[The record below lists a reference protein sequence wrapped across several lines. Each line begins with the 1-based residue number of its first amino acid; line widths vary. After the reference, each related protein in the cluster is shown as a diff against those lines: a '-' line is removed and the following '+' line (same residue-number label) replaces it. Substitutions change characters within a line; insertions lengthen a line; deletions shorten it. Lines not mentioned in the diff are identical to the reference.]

1 MEPEMCKSLTLLLAS
16 LALAPPVS
24 ATERF
29 SGSAK
34 LSANSVQTSAS
45 GRFSV
50 TAELQAAPAALQI
63 SANDR
68 FSLVADLAAS
78 KSALTAC
85 GPVVDAIFKNGF
97 EN

>member
-1 MEPEMCKSLTLLLAS
+1 MCKSLTLLLAS
-16 LALAPPVS
+16 LALVAS
-24 ATERF
+24 ATASERF
-29 SGSAK
+29 SGSAR
-34 LSANSVQTSAS
+34 LSANLVQTSAS

-50 TAELQAAPAALQI
+50 TAELQAGPARQI

-78 KSALTAC
+78 KSVLTAC